1 MIMRMNSFLAAA
13 AVCACVGVASAASAS
28 TYNID
33 GNFNGVI
40 LDASITTG
48 AANNAAGPGGY
59 NITSI
64 SGSIS
69 GPNGGTI
76 TGLVPVSGIPSNLI
90 VNNIEYTYDNIFF
103 PSTGQYFDYSGVLFY
118 LNGSVLANLFGDS
131 MTLYELASGNSWFPV
146 LDVTTSSL
154 SVTQTPLPG
163 TWTMLLAGLFGL
175 VFVAYRGSKKM
186 PTACAVA

>member
-1 MIMRMNSFLAAA
+1 MRIKAFSAAA
-13 AVCACVGVASAASAS
+13 AVYACVAVASAASAS

-33 GNFNGVI
+33 GNFGGVI

-64 SGSIS
+64 SGSVS
-69 GPNGGTI
+69 GPDGGTI
-76 TGLVPVSGIPSNLI
+76 TGLVPASGIPSNLI
-90 VNNIEYTYDNIFF
+90 VNNIDYTYDNIFF
-103 PSTGQYFDYSGVLFY
+103 PSSGQYFDYSGVLFY

-131 MTLYELASGNSWFPV
+131 MTVFELASGNSWFPE

-154 SVTQTPLPG
+154 SVTPTPLPG

-175 VFVAYRGSKKM
+175 GFVAYRGSKKM
-186 PTACAVA
+186 PIASAVA